1 MAQAKPIDAP
11 RKPKYRKGVASA
23 VAKSSWGTDA
33 TRSAARDSVAVIR
46 VAGGQGRQ
54 GKRSV
59 SDGVWCVRSNR
70 V

>member
-1 MAQAKPIDAP
+1 
-11 RKPKYRKGVASA
+11 VASA